1 VLARKLLHR
10 PELGVFA
17 AVVAAWL
24 FFAFTAGDT
33 GFLTLSGTASYLAIA
48 AELGILAAPVALLM
62 IAGEFDLSIGSTMA
76 ASGMTV
82 ALCTTELGW
91 PLWAGFLAAVTLAL
105 LVGLVNGFIV
115 TRTKLPS
122 FIVTLGTLFIL
133 AGGTIG
139 ITRLV
144 TGRTQV
150 GGVEDAGGFG
160 AAATLFAGQ
169 VGPFSITLLWWIGL
183 TALTAWVLSRTRA
196 GNWIFAVGGAPD
208 AARRLGIP
216 VDRVKILLFMTTSFA
231 ACLVATFQVVQFRG
245 ADVLRGTGKELE
257 AILAAVLGG
266 TLLTGGRGSVLGAA
280 CGALLFGMVQ
290 QGIVFSGVDSD
301 WYKVFL
307 GAVLIGAVLLNNSVQ
322 LRTAEARR

>member
-1 VLARKLLHR
+1 MFPRKWLHR
-10 PELGVFA
+10 PELGVIA
-17 AVVAAWL
+17 AVAAAWI
-24 FFAFTAGDT
+24 FFAVEAGHS
-33 GFLTLSGTASYLAIA
+33 GFLTLSGTASYLAVA

-76 ASGMTV
+76 ASGMTI
-82 ALCTTELGW
+82 ALCSTELGW
-91 PLWAGFLAAVTLAL
+91 PLWAGIAAAVAL
-105 LVGLVNGFIV
+105 SLCVGLVNGLIV
-115 TRTKLPS
+115 TRTRLPS

-139 ITRLV
+139 VTRLV

-150 GGVEDAGGFG
+150 GGLEETGGFG
-160 AAATLFAGQ
+160 VAEKLFAGRL
-169 VGPFSITLLWWIGL
+169 GPFSISVLWWVAV
-183 TALTAWVLSRTRA
+183 TALAAWVLVRTRP

-208 AARRLGIP
+208 AARRMGIP
-216 VDRVKILLFMTTSFA
+216 VSRVKIVLFMTTSLA
-231 ACLVATFQVVQFRG
+231 ACLVATFQAVLFRG
-245 ADVLRGTGKELE
+245 TDVLRGTGKELE

-266 TLLTGGRGSVLGAA
+266 TLLTGGRGSVIGAA

-307 GAVLIGAVLLNNSVQ
+307 GVVLILAVLLNSSVQ
-322 LRTAEARR
+322 MRTAEARR

>member
-1 VLARKLLHR
+1 VSARAWLSR
-10 PELGVFA
+10 PELGVVA

-24 FFAFTAGDT
+24 FFAITAGDS

-62 IAGEFDLSIGSTMA
+62 IAGEFDLSVGSTMA

-91 PLWAGFLAAVTLAL
+91 PLWGGIAAAAALAAC
-105 LVGLVNGFIV
+105 VGLVNGLIV
-115 TRTKLPS
+115 TRTRLPS

-139 ITRLV
+139 TTRLL

-150 GGVEDAGGFG
+150 GGLEDAGGFG
-160 AAATLFAGQ
+160 AAQKLFAGQ
-169 VGPFSITLLWWIGL
+169 MGPFSITLLWWVGL
-183 TALTAWVLSRTRA
+183 TALATWVLVHTRP

-216 VDRVKILLFMTTSFA
+216 VDRVKIVLFMTTALA
-231 ACLVATFQVVQFRG
+231 ACLVATFQTVQFRG
-245 ADVLRGTGKELE
+245 TDVLRGTGKELE

-266 TLLTGGRGSVLGAA
+266 TLLTGGRGSVVGAA

-307 GAVLIGAVLLNNSVQ
+307 GAVLILAVLLNSSVQ
-322 LRTAEARR
+322 TRAAEARR

>member
-1 VLARKLLHR
+1 VRARTWLHR
-10 PELGVFA
+10 PELGVLA
-17 AVVAAWL
+17 AVVAAWI
-24 FFAFTAGDT
+24 FFAVTAGRS
-33 GFLTLSGTASYLAIA
+33 GFLTLSGTASYLVIA

-76 ASGMTV
+76 ASGMTI
-82 ALCTTELGW
+82 ALCGAVLGW
-91 PLWAGFLAAVTLAL
+91 PLWAGFVAAVLLSLA
-105 LVGLVNGFIV
+105 VGLVNGLIV
-115 TRTKLPS
+115 TRTRLPS

-139 ITRLV
+139 VTRLV

-150 GGVEDAGGFG
+150 GGLEEAGGFG
-160 AAATLFAGQ
+160 AFSRIFAGRI
-169 VGPFSITLLWWIGL
+169 GPFPVTILWWAAI
-183 TALTAWVLSRTRA
+183 TALAAWVLARTRP

-216 VDRVKILLFMTTSFA
+216 VDRVKIALFMATSLA
-231 ACLVATFQVVQFRG
+231 ACLVAAFQAVEFRG
-245 ADVLRGTGKELE
+245 TDVLRGTGKELE

-280 CGALLFGMVQ
+280 AGALLFGMVQ

-307 GAVLIGAVLLNNSVQ
+307 GAVLILAVLLNSSVQ
-322 LRTAEARR
+322 ARAAEARR